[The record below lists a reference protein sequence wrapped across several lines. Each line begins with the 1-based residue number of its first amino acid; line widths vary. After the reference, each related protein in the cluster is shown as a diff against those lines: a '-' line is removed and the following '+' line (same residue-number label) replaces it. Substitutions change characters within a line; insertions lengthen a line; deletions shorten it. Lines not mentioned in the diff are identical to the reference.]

1 MSEFNDMLR
10 RVKLDKIIG
19 YLMYG
24 TEDFEIENKGT
35 FEDRIEDAFDK
46 IFESLEKRCPF
57 ISRENEELQNIIMEF
72 SITHNEVYLE
82 IGILLGIQMYKNL
95 EQQNFDWNN
104 IQAIIN
110 RNISAEGKN
119 RGNKRGKLDRL
130 AK

>member
-19 YLMYG
+19 YFMYG

-46 IFESLEKRCPF
+46 IFESLEKTCPF

-72 SITHNEVYLE
+72 SIIHNEVYLE

-110 RNISAEGKN
+110 RNVSAEGKKN
-119 RGNKRGKLDRL
+119 R
-130 AK
+130 